1 VLRVPGTRVQ
11 ERPYVSFNKDVM
23 TMTTDTH
30 QQNRSLIFI
39 LFSPS
44 STAGIDVFVKFS
56 FESSSHLAVYSRLS
70 LLVSSI
76 HHAMQS
82 LIIGNIGHSLHG
94 VCRAASLSPTS
105 DVIINGGS
113 GSLWLQGLQTGRRWG
128 SSRKADYRD
137 FRRKGCGHGSEQ
149 VRLPGRVRIRSQHRS
164 GWQVD
169 KPRQGTRRYIG
180 SSWYSRVNSPCFL
193 FLMCVCMVG
202 LAHGFQGEYLSIVCR
217 RSMLTFLCNKS
228 DSSCFD
234 EEFLE
239 GAGEDGELI
248 PDLQWRLAKA
258 KLEEAHTKS
267 FLRSKPRHLAYD
279 ECRKWVMAWHRWDS
293 EEDWREWIN
302 MGEKRNAYIPALPD
316 EYYGALGQWISWD
329 HFLGRV
335 GNGNTEDLEHKIGEF
350 D

>member
-1 VLRVPGTRVQ
+1 
-11 ERPYVSFNKDVM
+11 
-23 TMTTDTH
+23 
-30 QQNRSLIFI
+30 
-39 LFSPS
+39 
-44 STAGIDVFVKFS
+44 
-56 FESSSHLAVYSRLS
+56 
-70 LLVSSI
+70 
-76 HHAMQS
+76 
-82 LIIGNIGHSLHG
+82 
-94 VCRAASLSPTS
+94 
-105 DVIINGGS
+105 
-113 GSLWLQGLQTGRRWG
+113 
-128 SSRKADYRD
+128 
-137 FRRKGCGHGSEQ
+137 
-149 VRLPGRVRIRSQHRS
+149 
-164 GWQVD
+164 
-169 KPRQGTRRYIG
+169 
-180 SSWYSRVNSPCFL
+180 
-193 FLMCVCMVG
+193 MVG

-234 EEFLE
+234 EEFSE

-302 MGEKRNAYIPALPD
+302 MGEKRNAYIPARPD

-335 GNGNTEDLEHKIGEF
+335 GNGSTEDLEHKIGEF